1 MVWIICGLLWCFYQL
16 FGLSFWWHP
25 FTAEDPLVSKW
36 WNATFIWW
44 RNKLIYILDDLTVS
58 TFSTNVYRRVNY
70 SFQSEFKRKT
80 SISLLK
86 CKLIFAVNL
95 KYLHLHLQMLSFKV
109 THVACCTLVQ
119 FMHSLGIES
128 ATLALLALATPRSWI
143 WILENACSDKL
154 YTLNTMQIAGYQHLP
169 NA

>member
-95 KYLHLHLQMLSFKV
+95 KYLHLHLADALIQSDPRCMLYISSVHAFPGNWISDPS
-109 THVACCTLVQ
+109 VASV
-119 FMHSLGIES
+119 S
-128 ATLALLALATPRSWI
+128 
-143 WILENACSDKL
+143 
-154 YTLNTMQIAGYQHLP
+154 NT
-169 NA
+169 